1 MTQPQ
6 ALIRVILKRGRSK
19 PFWVGHPWVFS
30 GAIHQVSGPVGD
42 TGGPCLIEDERKNVL
57 GTGFYNPHGRIAVR
71 ILQHR
76 RTTDLPF
83 EPRGFQP
90 LVRERLAMALQA
102 RENLGLPSAATTVY
116 RVVNSEG
123 DLLSGLIVDRFGDVA
138 VMQTG
143 SRAMYEARELL
154 ADEVKSLLG
163 VRAVVNSISDTSSKL
178 EVIPSGTDLLRGAVE
193 GTVQVLEGGV
203 RFEVDPL
210 SGQKTGFYADQR
222 DNRRRFAATCGG
234 REVLDLYA
242 YVGAF
247 GLHALAAGAARVH
260 AVDAS
265 GPACA
270 AATRN
275 AQINGVSDR
284 HEVSCGDAMNWLKE
298 ARAQGRTFSRIV
310 CDPPKFAHGRG
321 HLDDA
326 LKKYARL
333 NTLAL
338 SLLEPGGLLLT
349 CSCSQHVSEDAFL
362 RVLNDAG
369 HRLRRAVRVHAVW
382 GQGVDHPYAAVAPE
396 GRYLT
401 AALVSVS
408 SS

>member
-1 MTQPQ
+1 MTEPQ
-6 ALIRVILKRGRSK
+6 RLIRVVLKRGRSK

-30 GAIHQVSGPVGD
+30 GAIHKVSGPVGD
-42 TGGPCLIEDERKNVL
+42 TGGPCVVEDDRKNLL

-83 EPRGFQP
+83 APRPFRDV
-90 LVRERLAMALQA
+90 VRERLAAALSA
-102 RENLGLPSAATTVY
+102 REALGLPSDDTTVY

-123 DLLSGLIVDRFGDVA
+123 DLLTGLIVDRLGDVA

-143 SRAMYEARELL
+143 SRAMYEAREVL
-154 ADEVKSLLG
+154 ADEVQALLG
-163 VRAVVNSISDTSSKL
+163 PRAVVNSISDTSSRL
-178 EVIPSGTDLLRGAVE
+178 EVIPSGTDLLRGALD
-193 GTVQVLEGGV
+193 GPLQVLERGL
-203 RFEVDPL
+203 RYEVDAL

-222 DNRRRFAATCGG
+222 DNRTRFAASCAGK
-234 REVLDLYA
+234 EVLDLYS

-247 GLHALAAGAARVH
+247 GISALAAGATRVH

-275 AQINGVSDR
+275 AELNGFGDR
-284 HEVSCGDAMNWLKE
+284 HEVTCGDAMNWLKE

-349 CSCSQHVSEDAFL
+349 CSCSQHVSDDAFL

-369 HRLRRAVRVHAVW
+369 HRLRRATRVHGIW
-382 GQGVDHPYAAVAPE
+382 GQAPDHPYVAVAPE

-408 SS
+408 TS